1 MDVLYL
7 GPDKNSL
14 IWNIN
19 NLNKNI
25 CIKND
30 KEKQERLLD
39 YYNLDERQS
48 NLDIVDYYNFL
59 DNTIDNLNTCHLI
72 SINNS
77 NKYQNHEISHNLN
90 NNEFYDL
97 DNFEIYNYYDD
108 VNNNNDVNDNDN
120 YTLFDDD
127 SDYLTDDI
135 NILEK
140 YIEETYNIQEFEEYV
155 DYYQDNEIY

>member
-19 NLNKNI
+19 NLNKSI

-30 KEKQERLLD
+30 KEKKERLLD

-48 NLDIVDYYNFL
+48 YLDILDYYNFL
-59 DNTIDNLNTCHLI
+59 DNSIDNLNTCQLI
-72 SINNS
+72 SINNSNS
-77 NKYQNHEISHNLN
+77 NKYQNHEISYDLN
-90 NNEFYDL
+90 NNEFYDS
-97 DNFEIYNYYDD
+97 DNYEIYNYYDH
-108 VNNNNDVNDNDN
+108 VNNNDD

-127 SDYLTDDI
+127 TNYLIDDI